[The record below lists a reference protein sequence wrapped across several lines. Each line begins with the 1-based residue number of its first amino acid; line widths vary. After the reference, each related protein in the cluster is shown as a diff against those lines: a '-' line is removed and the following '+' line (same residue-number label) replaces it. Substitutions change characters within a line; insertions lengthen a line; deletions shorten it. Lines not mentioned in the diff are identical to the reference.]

1 MKFKLLMLSVILF
14 VFVSVVSA
22 QSSIIYNINGKVVDA
37 ETGDVIANAKI
48 ILFQDGIQNV
58 IPHYTESDGSFDIL
72 GITDVSGSGDLDI
85 RIEKTDYFIKDI
97 RESLPL
103 NGGNVNLG
111 TIYLTSLFPQKII
124 TTQNTIPSYLENF
137 VDDTVKDFDT
147 VIVKRITLDENLM
160 GSKLDFNR
168 VITLQNSN
176 VEYYLVPMVQK
187 LENNQD
193 FVNVKHD
200 SVAEFWKGNKKVD
213 QRTLAYDASRT
224 LRQGYRYYAF
234 KNDNNEFVHFDV
246 SMKEAIQPSNV
257 AGSGKSK
264 VVDGSLVF
272 HNGKLITTNVNEWTC
287 KDSSSA
293 FSSQSSLPAED
304 LVLLQLEGQGW

>member
-1 MKFKLLMLSVILF
+1 MNFKLLITFVILLA
-14 VFVSVVSA
+14 FVSMVSA

-58 IPHYTESDGSFDIL
+58 IPHYTESDGSFEIL
-72 GITDVSGSGDLDI
+72 GLTDVSGSGDLDI
-85 RIEKTDYFIKDI
+85 RIEKIDYFIKDI

-160 GSKLDFNR
+160 GSRFDFNR

-193 FVNVKHD
+193 FVNVKHN
-200 SVAEFWKGNKKVD
+200 SVVEFWKGNKKVD
-213 QRTLAYDASRT
+213 QRTLAYDDSGT

-246 SMKEAIQPSNV
+246 SIKKAIQPSNV

-264 VVDGSLVF
+264 VVDGSLIF
-272 HNGKLITTNVNEWTC
+272 HNGKLITTNVGEWQC
-287 KDSSSA
+287 KDSASA
-293 FSSQSSLPAED
+293 F
-304 LVLLQLEGQGW
+304 